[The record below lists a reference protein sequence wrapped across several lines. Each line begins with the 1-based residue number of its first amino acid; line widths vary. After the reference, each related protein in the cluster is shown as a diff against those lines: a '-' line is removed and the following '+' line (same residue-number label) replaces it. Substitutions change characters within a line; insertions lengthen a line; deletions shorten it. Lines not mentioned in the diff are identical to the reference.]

1 MAFSLTKDD
10 ICLFLGEGLKMKR
23 LLYGTLFVLVTFG
36 AICFAAPT
44 PAIVPAQSEWT
55 AEIRFEHLQQIEL
68 QTKANRPLRFW
79 YTIITVTNKTKNE
92 VDFYP
97 QCVLMTDTFQIIP
110 AGKSV
115 TPAVFELI
123 KRRHQ
128 RKYPFLELLE
138 KVDNKLLPGQDNTTD
153 IAVIWPDFD
162 QKAKAVKL
170 FISGLSNE
178 TAVIDHPTAKEK
190 SGMPVKVF
198 LRKTLELSYDIA
210 GDPTLRSHTKITY
223 KDNRWVMR

>member
-1 MAFSLTKDD
+1 MAFGLTKDN

-23 LLYGTLFVLVTFG
+23 LLYGTLFVLVSI
-36 AICFAAPT
+36 AVVCFAAPT

-68 QTKANRPLRFW
+68 QTKANKPLRFW

-97 QCVLMTDTFQIIP
+97 QCALMTDTFQIIS

-128 RKYPFLELLE
+128 RKYPFLDLLE

-153 IAVIWPDFD
+153 FD
-162 QKAKAVKL
+162 RKAKAVKL

-178 TAVIDHPTAKEK
+178 TVVIDHPIAKDK

-210 GDPTLRSHTKITY
+210 GDPALRSRAKVTY